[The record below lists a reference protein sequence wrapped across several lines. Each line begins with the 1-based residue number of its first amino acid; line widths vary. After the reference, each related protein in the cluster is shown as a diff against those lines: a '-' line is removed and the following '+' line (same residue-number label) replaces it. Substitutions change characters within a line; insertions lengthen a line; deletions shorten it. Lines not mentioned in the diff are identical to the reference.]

1 MGGLG
6 LIAIGVIAVFFIYFL
21 ITYNGFIKLKN
32 SIEEAFSTMDVY
44 LKKRWDLVPN
54 LVETVKGYAE
64 HEQRTLK
71 EIVELRNCS
80 YDKMS
85 MNDKINQNNLL
96 GKEINQ
102 LMALAEAYP
111 DLKANTN
118 FMELQIELSKIE
130 NDIVQSRKYFNAVV
144 KEYNN
149 KVEMFPS
156 NVLAKIM
163 HFTRRE
169 MFVANVEERENVK
182 VSFK

>member
-1 MGGLG
+1 MY
-6 LIAIGVIAVFFIYFL
+6 VF

-54 LVETVKGYAE
+54 LVETVKGYAA
-64 HEQRTLK
+64 HEQRTFK

-80 YDKMS
+80 YEKMS
-85 MNDKINQNNLL
+85 MSDKINQNNLL

-102 LMALAEAYP
+102 LMALAEDYP
-111 DLKANTN
+111 DLKASTN
-118 FMELQIELSKIE
+118 FIALQTELSKIE
-130 NDIVQSRKYFNAVV
+130 DDIVQSRKYFNAVV
-144 KEYNN
+144 KGYND

-156 NVLAKIM
+156 NIIAKFM
-163 HFTRRE
+163 HLTKKE
-169 MFVANVEERENVK
+169 MFVVNAEERENIK